1 MFQLAFFYCTF
12 MSPCAAKYIARCFW
26 LFLLGSILL
35 LTTGCGN
42 IRQAQQTI
50 ATADSLDTEYILYRD
65 TVALRRAANAL
76 DKPFVRQCNRTDLA
90 KAYYYLGRNYSA
102 ENRIADAA
110 NCYIVSDKLHPH
122 DYILRGRV
130 NSCMG
135 FICGQQCADSTALI
149 FYQRAAEHFEKSGNE
164 WRYAYGLLTIT
175 DYLTQMKRFSSAD
188 SILQI
193 AQHFQLDSIYYE
205 RLIETWGLYFYRQ
218 QQYDSALHCFLSV
231 KDYLI
236 ENESKCF
243 LYQKIMQTYQHLDQ
257 EVLSVPYAEY
267 IVAHSKTAAYRSNAY
282 YVLEEY
288 AKAQK
293 DVELLACYAHKREDD
308 SREREALNCG
318 YASAIPKLNSYIV
331 SPKSSFHWQ
340 IAVIIMVFVC
350 LTLLALSIYL
360 RNNKQKQLHNS
371 NVLLQQ
377 KDNEIQ
383 RINTELNNKNNQHLQ
398 QHILQFRTQYPM
410 PLQKWNDYS
419 VLLENVNTV
428 LPTLPEK
435 LKEYNLAEREIQL
448 CLYIILYDNLSLSA
462 LSKPMCY
469 SAGSMQ
475 KTKQRIAAK
484 LGTTSANLYS
494 ILLNM
499 ALSQ

>member
-1 MFQLAFFYCTF
+1 
-12 MSPCAAKYIARCFW
+12 MSFRVVHIVLCC
-26 LFLLGSILL
+26 LL
-35 LTTGCGN
+35 LTGCGN

-50 ATADSLDTEYILYRD
+50 ATADSLDTEHILYRD
-65 TVALRRAANAL
+65 TTALCHVVRTI
-76 DKPFVRQCNRTDLA
+76 DKPFVRQCHRTTLA
-90 KAYYYLGRNYSA
+90 KAYYYLGRNLEDNSLVS
-102 ENRIADAA
+102 DAA
-110 NCYIVSDKLHPH
+110 DCYIASDRLHPD

-164 WRYAYGLLTIT
+164 WRYAYGLLTISE
-175 DYLTQMKRFSSAD
+175 YLCDLKAFSSAD

-205 RLIETWGLYFYRQ
+205 RLIETQGLYFYRQ

-231 KDYLI
+231 KDYSI

-243 LYQKIMQTYQHLDQ
+243 LYQKIMQTYRHLNQ

-318 YASAIPKLNSYIV
+318 YASAIPKLCAYIS
-331 SPKSSFHWQ
+331 SPKPSFHWQ
-340 IAVIIMVFVC
+340 IAVIIMVIVC
-350 LTLLALSIYL
+350 LTLLTLSIYL

-398 QHILQFRTQYPM
+398 QHIIQFRSLYPI

-419 VLLENVNTV
+419 VLLENVYTV
-428 LPTLPEK
+428 LPTLPAK

-448 CLYIILYDNLSLSA
+448 CLYIVLYDNLSLSA

-469 SAGSMQ
+469 SSGSMQ

-494 ILLNM
+494 ILLEM
-499 ALSQ
+499 ALSL